1 VDRRLAAHGQGHAR
15 AAPGDQGGGQVG
27 GPGQDGVGGLGG
39 GLVAGPGHAR
49 GLAGLAAVGLDQGR
63 AVVAGK
69 VAALGID
76 DHRLAGGVGGGD
88 GGLQH
93 HGGQHAL
100 GVVGQHHHV
109 DLAQV
114 GVERRQ
120 QGLAV
125 GLAPVLAVGAQHL
138 VRAGDIAGLF
148 GGAAA
153 GVDDQR
159 RVEAGLAVD
168 QAGQHPAGVVVADHA
183 DQHRPAAQG
192 RDVAG
197 HVAGPAQHHRL
208 ALDGDHRHR
217 RLGRDAVDR
226 PIDEAVQHHVAQH
239 QHGGA
244 GKGSR
249 QLGQGV
255 VHRIGR
261 SKRRKKRHLAP
272 RAVRRKLFARARAL
286 RTTR

>member
-1 VDRRLAAHGQGHAR
+1 V
-15 AAPGDQGGGQVG
+15 
-27 GPGQDGVGGLGG
+27 
-39 GLVAGPGHAR
+39 
-49 GLAGLAAVGLDQGR
+49 
-63 AVVAGK
+63 K
-69 VAALGID
+69 IAALRID

-88 GGLQH
+88 GGAQH
-93 HGGQHAL
+93 HRRQHAL

-114 GVERRQ
+114 GAERRQ

-125 GLAPVLAVGAQHL
+125 GLALVLAVGAQHL
-138 VRAGDIAGLF
+138 VRAGDVAGLL
-148 GGAAA
+148 GGAAL
-153 GVDDQR
+153 GVDDQG
-159 RVEAGLAVD
+159 RVQAGLAVD
-168 QAGQHPAGVVVADHA
+168 QARQQPAGVVVADHA
-183 DQHRPAAQG
+183 HQHRPAAQR

-197 HVAGPAQHHRL
+197 HVAGSAQHHRL

-226 PIDEAVQHHVAQH
+226 AIDEAVQHHVAQH

-255 VHRIGR
+255 VHQVGR
-261 SKRRKKRHLAP
+261 SFVSEKGHLAS
-272 RAVRRKLFARARAL
+272 
-286 RTTR
+286 